1 MFTSSGGIQIDMGV
15 RRKKSRGEQSLI
27 LKVFFLIIGTSFK
40 GRKAYNRVSIFRD
53 KNKKKDHISTADLAK
68 ASCNILTCYKH
79 ILTKAQPHVLRIHG

>member
-27 LKVFFLIIGTSFK
+27 LKVFFMIIGTSFK

-53 KNKKKDHISTADLAK
+53 KNKKKTIS
-68 ASCNILTCYKH
+68 
-79 ILTKAQPHVLRIHG
+79 AQLIWLKPAATY